1 MPTEPLPI
9 AQVNT
14 GMTVL
19 DPAGAEIGTVT
30 EVQMAGA
37 DAPPDASGVSDHL
50 RKAGYFRIGDRYATG
65 DQIADIT
72 EGEPGI
78 VTLTVPA
85 DELTKAQ

>member
-37 DAPPDASGVSDHL
+37 DAPAGAADHL
-50 RKAGYFRIGDRYATG
+50 RAGYFRIGDRYATG

-85 DELTKAQ
+85 DELARAQ

>member
-1 MPTEPLPI
+1 MPTEPQPI

-37 DAPPDASGVSDHL
+37 DLPPGVAEHL
-50 RKAGYFRIGDRYATG
+50 RETGYFRIGDRYAAG
-65 DQIADIT
+65 DQIAAIT

-85 DELTKAQ
+85 GELTQAQ